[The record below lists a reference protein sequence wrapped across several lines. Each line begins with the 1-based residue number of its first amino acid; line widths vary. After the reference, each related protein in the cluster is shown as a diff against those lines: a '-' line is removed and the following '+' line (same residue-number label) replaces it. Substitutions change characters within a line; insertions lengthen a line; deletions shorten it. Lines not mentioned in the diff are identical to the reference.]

1 MVVYH
6 HWSVEWHPRSD
17 SLYGLPRVV
26 CIARRAVSDP
36 FAGPGLFPA
45 DVDRVVRFWN
55 LVASGGARGH
65 GAGYE
70 VAWRVAVVA
79 DDADGDAPDGAW
91 SDDPTYRARWRLLR
105 WVMRSQC
112 PLFADHFAVEHFRDH
127 PEYFGLLELGA
138 ERCCGRVRLSVRA
151 PPHAPAD
158 GARAGELSG

>member
-17 SLYGLPRVV
+17 PPGGLLRVV

-45 DVDRVVRFWN
+45 DVDCAVRFWN

-79 DDADGDAPDGAW
+79 DDADGDVPPDGAW
-91 SDDPTYRARWRLLR
+91 SDDPTYRARRRLLR
-105 WVMRSQC
+105 WVMRLQC

-127 PEYFGLLELGA
+127 PEYFGLPGA
-138 ERCCGRVRLSVRA
+138 
-151 PPHAPAD
+151 
-158 GARAGELSG
+158 

>member
-17 SLYGLPRVV
+17 PPYGLSRVV

-45 DVDRVVRFWN
+45 DVDRAVRFWN

-91 SDDPTYRARWRLLR
+91 SDDPTYRARRRLLR

-112 PLFADHFAVEHFRDH
+112 PLFADHFC
-127 PEYFGLLELGA
+127 GLTFPGSHGVVRVAGA
-138 ERCCGRVRLSVRA
+138 RRVTALWACTASVRA

>member
-17 SLYGLPRVV
+17 PPGGLLRVV

-45 DVDRVVRFWN
+45 DVDRAVRFWN

-70 VAWRVAVVA
+70 VVWRLSVVA

-91 SDDPTYRARWRLLR
+91 SDDPTYRARRRLLR
-105 WVMRSQC
+105 WIMYRQC
-112 PLFADHFAVEHFRDH
+112 PLFAGHFAVEHFRDH
-127 PEYFGLLELGA
+127 PEYFGLLEPGA
-138 ERCCGRVRLSVRA
+138 ERRCGRVRPSVRA
-151 PPHAPAD
+151 PPHAPRT
-158 GARAGELSG
+158 ARAR